1 MPSIQQNYRP
11 SQSRPEVFTTFAQT
25 PDVQY
30 TTADTKPSRTSHHRR
45 ERVTRR
51 HDDSKILH
59 GGSGGGGGGDIQT
72 SAVEDAEPVADTL
85 NKIMICVYRNS
96 KRQFVQK
103 EVWMMKPGHR
113 DDIFLEAAEHLR
125 KDAAFHKVLRTDAAF
140 FKEINWRYKNQLRGT
155 FRRYLSFKTVS
166 TVRVLGYGSNMFGLA
181 DINEKVFSPVFM
193 RAYNNP
199 GQSLIDRRDNPHDP
213 KLAFNSW
220 VGWFWLKR
228 RAFVLNKKVDLAI
241 ELVEAYDPDRV
252 LGGIAIALTIYFAL
266 TITWLALGGDPNY
279 VAGVMSFV
287 LSILAVLVGLTGL
300 YDWLDLGHMG
310 GGKDFLVLDEYELND
325 LDKDGWGGPFG

>member
-1 MPSIQQNYRP
+1 MPNISQNYRP
-11 SQSRPEVFTTFAQT
+11 SHPRPEAYTTFTQVPGLKHSA
-25 PDVQY
+25 
-30 TTADTKPSRTSHHRR
+30 KPKPLRTDSHRR
-45 ERVTRR
+45 ERIHSR
-51 HDDSKILH
+51 HDEANFPH
-59 GGSGGGGGGDIQT
+59 GGGGGNGGGDIQT
-72 SAVEDAEPVADTL
+72 SAVEKAEPDALTL

-103 EVWMMKPGHR
+103 EVWMVKPNHKE
-113 DDIFLEAAEHLR
+113 DIFLETSDYLR
-125 KDAAFHKVLRTDAAF
+125 RDPAFRKALRTDAAF
-140 FKEINWRYKNQLRGT
+140 FKEIKQQYRYQLRGT

-166 TVRVLGYGSNMFGLA
+166 TVRVLGYGNNIFGLA

-199 GQSLIDRRDNPHDP
+199 RQSLIDRRDNPRDP
-213 KLAFNSW
+213 RLEFNTW

-228 RAFVLNKKVDLAI
+228 RAFVLDKKVDLAI
-241 ELVEAYDPDRV
+241 ELVEAYDPNCV
-252 LGGIAIALTIYFAL
+252 LGGIAIALAIYFAL
-266 TITWLALGGDPNY
+266 TITWLALGGDPSY

-310 GGKDFLVLDEYELND
+310 GGKDFLVLDEYELDD
-325 LDKDGWGGPFG
+325 LDKDGWAGPL

>member
-1 MPSIQQNYRP
+1 MFSTLPRMSNRLGPVI
-11 SQSRPEVFTTFAQT
+11 T
-25 PDVQY
+25 DVN
-30 TTADTKPSRTSHHRR
+30 
-45 ERVTRR
+45 V
-51 HDDSKILH
+51 
-59 GGSGGGGGGDIQT
+59 
-72 SAVEDAEPVADTL
+72 
-85 NKIMICVYRNS
+85 

-113 DDIFLEAAEHLR
+113 DDIFLEPSESLR
-125 KDAAFHKVLRTDAAF
+125 ENSAFHKVLRTDSAF
-140 FKEINWRYKNQLRGT
+140 FEEINWRYKNQLRGT

-199 GQSLIDRRDNPHDP
+199 GQSLIDRRDNPDDP

-252 LGGIAIALTIYFAL
+252 LGGIAIASTTYFAL
-266 TITWLALGGDPNY
+266 TITWLALG
-279 VAGVMSFV
+279 
-287 LSILAVLVGLTGL
+287 VLVGLTGL

-310 GGKDFLVLDEYELND
+310 GGRDFLVLDAYELND
-325 LDKDGWGGPFG
+325 LNKDGLGWPSG

>member
-1 MPSIQQNYRP
+1 
-11 SQSRPEVFTTFAQT
+11 
-25 PDVQY
+25 
-30 TTADTKPSRTSHHRR
+30 
-45 ERVTRR
+45 
-51 HDDSKILH
+51 
-59 GGSGGGGGGDIQT
+59 
-72 SAVEDAEPVADTL
+72 
-85 NKIMICVYRNS
+85 MICVYRNS

-113 DDIFLEAAEHLR
+113 DDIFLEPSESLR
-125 KDAAFHKVLRTDAAF
+125 ENSAFHKVLRTDSAF
-140 FKEINWRYKNQLRGT
+140 FEEINWRYKNQLRGT

-199 GQSLIDRRDNPHDP
+199 GQSLIDRRDNPDDP

-252 LGGIAIALTIYFAL
+252 LGGIAIASTTYFAL

-310 GGKDFLVLDEYELND
+310 GGRDFLVLDAYELND
-325 LDKDGWGGPFG
+325 LNKDGLGWPFG

>member
-1 MPSIQQNYRP
+1 MPDIHY
-11 SQSRPEVFTTFAQT
+11 A
-25 PDVQY
+25 
-30 TTADTKPSRTSHHRR
+30 TADTKPSRSSHHRR
-45 ERVTRR
+45 ERVSRR
-51 HDDSKILH
+51 HDDLKIIYE
-59 GGSGGGGGGDIQT
+59 GSGSGGRGGDIQT
-72 SAVEDAEPVADTL
+72 SAVENAEPNPDTL

-103 EVWMMKPGHR
+103 EIWMMRPGHR
-113 DDIFLEAAEHLR
+113 DDIFSETADLR
-125 KDAAFHKVLRTDAAF
+125 ESATFRKALRRDVDF
-140 FKEINWRYKNQLRGT
+140 FEEINCRYRNQLRGT
-155 FRRYLSFKTVS
+155 FRKYLSFKTVS
-166 TVRVLGYGSNMFGLA
+166 TVRVLGYGNNMFGLA

-199 GQSLIDRRDNPHDP
+199 NHSLIPDDP
-213 KLAFNSW
+213 KFEFNSW

-252 LGGIAIALTIYFAL
+252 LGGIAIALFVYFTL

-279 VAGVMSFV
+279 VSGVMSFV

-310 GGKDFLVLDEYELND
+310 GGKDFLVLNEYELNQ
-325 LDKDGWGGPFG
+325 LDRDGWGGPIG

>member
-1 MPSIQQNYRP
+1 MFITPLRTR
-11 SQSRPEVFTTFAQT
+11 SRLEPVIT
-25 PDVQY
+25 DVN
-30 TTADTKPSRTSHHRR
+30 
-45 ERVTRR
+45 V
-51 HDDSKILH
+51 
-59 GGSGGGGGGDIQT
+59 GGCGGDIQT
-72 SAVEDAEPVADTL
+72 SAVEDAEPDADTL

-96 KRQFVQK
+96 KRQFVQQ

-113 DDIFLEAAEHLR
+113 CDIFLETAERLR
-125 KDAAFHKVLRTDAAF
+125 EDKAFHDVLRSDTKF
-140 FKEINWRYKNQLRGT
+140 FEEINWRYKNQLRGT

-199 GQSLIDRRDNPHDP
+199 GQSLIDHNDNPKDP

-252 LGGIAIALTIYFAL
+252 LGGIAIALFIYFAL

-279 VAGVMSFV
+279 VSGVMSFV

-310 GGKDFLVLDEYELND
+310 GGKDFLVLDEYELNR
-325 LDKDGWGGPFG
+325 LDKDGWGGPLG

>member
-1 MPSIQQNYRP
+1 MP
-11 SQSRPEVFTTFAQT
+11 
-25 PDVQY
+25 DLQY
-30 TTADTKPSRTSHHRR
+30 TSHSKPLRTDSHRR
-45 ERVTRR
+45 ERIHSR
-51 HDDSKILH
+51 HDEPKISH
-59 GGSGGGGGGDIQT
+59 GAGGGDGGGDIQT
-72 SAVEDAEPVADTL
+72 SAVEKAEPNAPTL

-103 EVWMMKPGHR
+103 EVWMLKPDHKK
-113 DDIFLEAAEHLR
+113 DIFLETSEYLR
-125 KDAAFHKVLRTDAAF
+125 RDPAFRKALRTDAAF
-140 FKEINWRYKNQLRGT
+140 FKEIKQRYRYQLRGT

-166 TVRVLGYGSNMFGLA
+166 TVRVLGYGNNIFGLA

-199 GQSLIDRRDNPHDP
+199 RQSLIDRRDNPRDP
-213 KLAFNSW
+213 RLEFNTW

-228 RAFVLNKKVDLAI
+228 RAFVLDKKVDLAI
-241 ELVEAYDPDRV
+241 ELVEAYDPNRV
-252 LGGIAIALTIYFAL
+252 LGGIAIALAIYFAL
-266 TITWLALGGDPNY
+266 TITWLALGGDPSY

-310 GGKDFLVLDEYELND
+310 GGKDFLVLDEYELDN
-325 LDKDGWGGPFG
+325 LDKDGWGGPL

>member
-1 MPSIQQNYRP
+1 MFS
-11 SQSRPEVFTTFAQT
+11 T
-25 PDVQY
+25 PPRTPNRLGPVITDVN
-30 TTADTKPSRTSHHRR
+30 
-45 ERVTRR
+45 V
-51 HDDSKILH
+51 
-59 GGSGGGGGGDIQT
+59 GGGGGGGGDIQT

-113 DDIFLEAAEHLR
+113 DDIFPETSDLR
-125 KDAAFHKVLRTDAAF
+125 KDAAFHKALRKDVDF
-140 FKEINWRYKNQLRGT
+140 FEEINYRYKNQLRGT

-199 GQSLIDRRDNPHDP
+199 GQSLINRKDHPDDP
-213 KLAFNSW
+213 KLAFNTW

-228 RAFVLNKKVDLAI
+228 RAFVVNKKVDLAI

-252 LGGIAIALTIYFAL
+252 LGGIAIALTIYFTL

-325 LDKDGWGGPFG
+325 MDKDGWGGPFG

>member
-1 MPSIQQNYRP
+1 MSSTLPR
-11 SQSRPEVFTTFAQT
+11 
-25 PDVQY
+25 
-30 TTADTKPSRTSHHRR
+30 
-45 ERVTRR
+45 
-51 HDDSKILH
+51 
-59 GGSGGGGGGDIQT
+59 
-72 SAVEDAEPVADTL
+72 TL
-85 NKIMICVYRNS
+85 NRLGPVITDVN
-96 KRQFVQK
+96 V
-103 EVWMMKPGHR
+103 
-113 DDIFLEAAEHLR
+113 ALR
-125 KDAAFHKVLRTDAAF
+125 SDAYF
-140 FKEINWRYKNQLRGT
+140 FEEINWRYKTQLRGT

-166 TVRVLGYGSNMFGLA
+166 TVRVLGYGRNMFGLA

-199 GQSLIDRRDNPHDP
+199 ALIDRSIDRRDNPDDP
-213 KLAFNSW
+213 KLAFNRW
-220 VGWFWLKR
+220 VEWFWLKR
-228 RAFVLNKKVDLAI
+228 RAFVVNKKVDLAI

-252 LGGIAIALTIYFAL
+252 LGGIAIALTIYFTL

-325 LDKDGWGGPFG
+325 MDKDGWGGPFG